1 MRLAFALL
9 LSFGLSL
16 QLAQPFAQ
24 AAESYPK
31 DVLKYA
37 EQREN
42 CYHMSG
48 EIPDGSDKAAMR
60 EVIREINRQCKG
72 LDKKKRQL
80 TRKYAGNPEVT
91 ARLARVEAESED
103 IYRAPSQPAN

>member
-1 MRLAFALL
+1 MNRRPALL
-9 LSFGLSL
+9 LSFALSL

-37 EQREN
+37 ERREN

-48 EIPDGSDKAAMR
+48 EIPDGSDKAATR

-80 TRKYAGNPEVT
+80 ARKYAGNREVT
-91 ARLARVEAESED
+91 ARLARVEVESED
-103 IYRAPSQPAN
+103 IYPAPAQPAH